1 MRARLA
7 LLLLTAGLWL
17 PGTARAQAVGDF
29 GASAAMHNPAPA
41 GPASA
46 SPAPPNYGSNNPA
59 VATTSAAAVPATSIG
74 VQPSPVATTS
84 PGSGNGSGGTPPSP
98 AGNPDQQTVY
108 QQQGTTGG
116 IGVAI
121 TRQAFGSGPE
131 GLAQAEAAQATFLAM
146 TQFTQTLLDFGIDG
160 RGFGPA
166 GFDAE
171 LAAYSS
177 LGNDRTHGG
186 IGREAYE
193 AIYGKPSLVAAQW
206 NIWSA
211 GFGGSQVSTSGSGSV
226 SRSFAT
232 VAGADYSLS
241 PQTRM
246 GFALAG
252 GGTGFANNFA
262 SGQSALFQAGAF
274 VRHTVGPAYVST
286 ALAYGWQAITN
297 EHPVTSAGT
306 DQLNTALNAIA
317 YAGRVESGYRLAM
330 PWLGISPYA
339 AAEVTTFR
347 LPGTAATAAYG
358 TTAAAPGDSIVTDS
372 RAELGL
378 RASTSLVLARSV
390 MNLRGRLAWAH
401 DFSAAQSLPT
411 AFQSLPGQSL
421 VPGSTAL
428 APNAALAGLALE
440 LRGMDGWFAAASF
453 DSALSSQVR
462 SYSGKAALRYAW

>member
-17 PGTARAQAVGDF
+17 PGAARAQAVGDF
-29 GASAAMHNPAPA
+29 GAPAATHNPAPA
-41 GPASA
+41 DPASA
-46 SPAPPNYGSNNPA
+46 GPAPPHYGSNNPA

-84 PGSGNGSGGTPPSP
+84 SGSGNGGGTPPTP
-98 AGNPDQQTVY
+98 AGNPDQQTAY
-108 QQQGTTGG
+108 QQQGTGS
-116 IGVAI
+116 GVVI

-146 TQFTQTLLDFGIDG
+146 TQFTQTLLDFGIEG

-211 GFGGSQVSTSGSGSV
+211 GFGGSQVSTSGSGSA

-252 GGTGFANNFA
+252 GGTGFANNFG
-262 SGQSALFQAGAF
+262 SGQSDLFQAGVF
-274 VRHTVGPAYVST
+274 VRHTVGRAYVST

-297 EHPVTSAGT
+297 EHPVTSAGP
-306 DQLNTALNAIA
+306 DQLNTALNATT
-317 YAGRVESGYRLAM
+317 YAGRVESGYRFAM

-339 AAEVTTFR
+339 AAEVTTFH
-347 LPGTAATAAYG
+347 LPGAAATAAYG
-358 TTAAAPGDSIVTDS
+358 TAAAGPSDSSVTDS

-401 DFSAAQSLPT
+401 DFSAVQSLPT

-440 LRGMDGWFAAASF
+440 LRGMDGWLAAASF

-462 SYSGKAALRYAW
+462 SYTGKAALRYAW

>member
-1 MRARLA
+1 MYARLA

-17 PGTARAQAVGDF
+17 PGAARAQAAGDF
-29 GASAAMHNPAPA
+29 GASAATQNPAPA
-41 GPASA
+41 GPA
-46 SPAPPNYGSNNPA
+46 PAGPTPPNYGSNNP
-59 VATTSAAAVPATSIG
+59 G
-74 VQPSPVATTS
+74 
-84 PGSGNGSGGTPPSP
+84 
-98 AGNPDQQTVY
+98 QQTAY
-108 QQQGTTGG
+108 QQRGTTGG
-116 IGVAI
+116 TGGAI
-121 TRQAFGSGPE
+121 TRRAFGGGAE
-131 GLAQAEAAQATFLAM
+131 GLAQAEAAQATFLVM
-146 TQFTQTLLDFGIDG
+146 TQFTQTLLDLGIDG

-177 LGNDRTHGG
+177 VGNDRTHGG
-186 IGREAYE
+186 IGREAYQ
-193 AIYGKPSLVAAQW
+193 AVYGKPSLVAANW

-211 GFGGSQVSTSGSGSV
+211 GFGGSQVSTGGSRSA

-252 GGTGFANNFA
+252 GGTGFASNFA
-262 SGQSALFQAGAF
+262 SGQSDLFQAGLF

-306 DQLNTALNAIA
+306 DQLNTALNATA
-317 YAGRVESGYRLAM
+317 YAGRVESGYHFAM

-339 AAEVTTFR
+339 AVEVTTFH

-358 TTAAAPGDSIVTDS
+358 TTAAALGDGIVTDS

-378 RASTSLVLARSV
+378 RASTSFVLARSV

-401 DFSAAQSLPT
+401 DFSAVQSLPT

-440 LRGMDGWFAAASF
+440 LWGMDGWFAAANF

-462 SYSGKAALRYAW
+462 SYTGKAALRYAW

>member
-17 PGTARAQAVGDF
+17 PGAARAQAVGDF
-29 GASAAMHNPAPA
+29 GASAATQNPAPA
-41 GPASA
+41 GPA
-46 SPAPPNYGSNNPA
+46 PAGPTPPSYGSNNPA
-59 VATTSAAAVPATSIG
+59 VATTFAKAVPATSIG

-84 PGSGNGSGGTPPSP
+84 PGSGGTPPSP
-98 AGNPDQQTVY
+98 ARNPDQQTAY
-108 QQQGTTGG
+108 QQQGTGTG
-116 IGVAI
+116 VVI
-121 TRQAFGSGPE
+121 TRQAFGNGPE

-177 LGNDRTHGG
+177 LGSDRTHGG

-193 AIYGKPSLVAAQW
+193 AIYGKPSLVAAHW
-206 NIWSA
+206 NVWSA
-211 GFGGSQVSTSGSGSV
+211 GFGGSQVSTSGGGSV

-262 SGQSALFQAGAF
+262 SGQSDLFQAGAF

-286 ALAYGWQAITN
+286 ALAFGWQAITN
-297 EHPVTSAGT
+297 EHPVIPAGT
-306 DQLNTALNAIA
+306 DQLNTALNATA
-317 YAGRVESGYRLAM
+317 YAGRVESGYRFAM

-339 AAEVTTFR
+339 AAEVTTFH

-378 RASTSLVLARSV
+378 RASTSFVLARSV

-401 DFSAAQSLPT
+401 DFSAVQSVPT

-428 APNAALAGLALE
+428 APNAALAGLTLE
-440 LRGMDGWFAAASF
+440 LRGMNGWFAAANF

-462 SYSGKAALRYAW
+462 SYTGKAALRYAW

>member
-1 MRARLA
+1 MPARLA

-17 PGTARAQAVGDF
+17 PGAARAQAVGDF
-29 GASAAMHNPAPA
+29 GASAATQNPAPA
-41 GPASA
+41 GPAPFGPT
-46 SPAPPNYGSNNPA
+46 SPSYGSSNPA
-59 VATTSAAAVPATSIG
+59 VPTTSSTTVPATSIG
-74 VQPSPVATTS
+74 VQP
-84 PGSGNGSGGTPPSP
+84 TPPSS
-98 AGNPDQQTVY
+98 AVNPDQQTAY
-108 QQQGTTGG
+108 RQQGTTGG
-116 IGVAI
+116 TGVAI

-166 GFDAE
+166 GLDAE

-177 LGNDRTHGG
+177 PGNDRSHGG

-193 AIYGKPSLVAAQW
+193 AIYGKPSLVAAHW
-206 NIWSA
+206 NVWSA

-252 GGTGFANNFA
+252 GGTGFANNYA
-262 SGQSALFQAGAF
+262 SGQSDLFQAGVF

-306 DQLNTALNAIA
+306 DQLNTALNATA
-317 YAGRVESGYRLAM
+317 YAGRVESGYRFAI

-339 AAEVTTFR
+339 AAEVTTFH
-347 LPGTAATAAYG
+347 LPGTAAAYS
-358 TTAAAPGDSIVTDS
+358 TAAAAAGDSIVTDS
-372 RAELGL
+372 RAEFGL
-378 RASTSLVLARSV
+378 HASTSFVLARSV

-401 DFSAAQSLPT
+401 DFSAVQSLPT

-421 VPGSTAL
+421 IPGSTAL

-462 SYSGKAALRYAW
+462 SYTGKAALRYTW

>member
-17 PGTARAQAVGDF
+17 PGAARAQAVGDF
-29 GASAAMHNPAPA
+29 GASAATQNPALAGPAPA
-41 GPASA
+41 GPT
-46 SPAPPNYGSNNPA
+46 PPGYGSSNPA
-59 VATTSAAAVPATSIG
+59 AATTSVTTVPATSIG
-74 VQPSPVATTS
+74 VQQP
-84 PGSGNGSGGTPPSP
+84 TPPSS
-98 AGNPDQQTVY
+98 AGNPDQQTAY
-108 QQQGTTGG
+108 QQQGTGTG
-116 IGVAI
+116 VVI

-131 GLAQAEAAQATFLAM
+131 GLAQAEAAHATFLAM

-166 GFDAE
+166 GFDAA

-177 LGNDRTHGG
+177 LGNDRMHGG
-186 IGREAYE
+186 IGREASE
-193 AIYGKPSLVAAQW
+193 AIYGKPSLVAAHW
-206 NIWSA
+206 NVWSA

-262 SGQSALFQAGAF
+262 SGQSDLFQAGVF
-274 VRHTVGPAYVST
+274 VRHTIGPAYVSA

-306 DQLNTALNAIA
+306 DQLNTALNATA
-317 YAGRVESGYRLAM
+317 YAGRVESGYRFAM
-330 PWLGISPYA
+330 PWLGIGPYA
-339 AAEVTTFR
+339 AAEVTTFHV
-347 LPGTAATAAYG
+347 PATAATAAYG
-358 TTAAAPGDSIVTDS
+358 TTAAASGDSIVTDS

-378 RASTSLVLARSV
+378 RASTSFVLARSV

-401 DFSAAQSLPT
+401 DFNAVQSLPT

-440 LRGMDGWFAAASF
+440 LLGMDGWFAAASF

-462 SYSGKAALRYAW
+462 SYTGKAALRYAW

>member
-17 PGTARAQAVGDF
+17 PGAARAQAVSDF
-29 GASAAMHNPAPA
+29 GASAATQNPAPA
-41 GPASA
+41 GPA
-46 SPAPPNYGSNNPA
+46 PAGPTPPSYGSNDPA
-59 VATTSAAAVPATSIG
+59 VAKTSATTVTATSIG
-74 VQPSPVATTS
+74 VQPSAVTTTS
-84 PGSGNGSGGTPPSP
+84 PGSGTGSGGTPPSP
-98 AGNPDQQTVY
+98 AGNPDQQTAY
-108 QQQGTTGG
+108 QPQGTIGGTG
-116 IGVAI
+116 VVI

-131 GLAQAEAAQATFLAM
+131 GLAQAAAAQATFLAM

-193 AIYGKPSLVAAQW
+193 ANYGKPSLVTAHW
-206 NIWSA
+206 NVWSA
-211 GFGGSQVSTSGSGSV
+211 GFGGSQVSTSGGSV

-252 GGTGFANNFA
+252 GGIGFANNFA
-262 SGQSALFQAGAF
+262 SGQSNLFQAGAF
-274 VRHTVGPAYVST
+274 VRHTVGSAYVST
-286 ALAYGWQAITN
+286 ALTYGWQAITN
-297 EHPVTSAGT
+297 EHPVTPAGA
-306 DQLNTALNAIA
+306 DQLNTALNATA
-317 YAGRVESGYRLAM
+317 YAGRVESGYRFAM

-339 AAEVTTFR
+339 AAEVTTFH
-347 LPGTAATAAYG
+347 LPGTAAMAAYG
-358 TTAAAPGDSIVTDS
+358 TTAATPGDSIVTDS

-378 RASTSLVLARSV
+378 RTSTSFVLAQSV

-401 DFSAAQSLPT
+401 DFSAVQSVPA

-428 APNAALAGLALE
+428 APNAALAGLTLE
-440 LRGMDGWFAAASF
+440 LRGMNGWFAAANF

-462 SYSGKAALRYAW
+462 SYTGRAALRYAW

>member
-1 MRARLA
+1 
-7 LLLLTAGLWL
+7 
-17 PGTARAQAVGDF
+17 
-29 GASAAMHNPAPA
+29 
-41 GPASA
+41 
-46 SPAPPNYGSNNPA
+46 
-59 VATTSAAAVPATSIG
+59 
-74 VQPSPVATTS
+74 
-84 PGSGNGSGGTPPSP
+84 
-98 AGNPDQQTVY
+98 
-108 QQQGTTGG
+108 
-116 IGVAI
+116 
-121 TRQAFGSGPE
+121 
-131 GLAQAEAAQATFLAM
+131 M

-193 AIYGKPSLVAAQW
+193 AIYGKPSLVAAHW
-206 NIWSA
+206 NVWSA
-211 GFGGSQVSTSGSGSV
+211 GFGGSQVSTSGGGSV

-262 SGQSALFQAGAF
+262 SGQSDLFQAGVF
-274 VRHTVGPAYVST
+274 VRHTIGPAYVSA

-297 EHPVTSAGT
+297 EHPVTPTGT
-306 DQLNTALNAIA
+306 DQLNTALNATA
-317 YAGRVESGYRLAM
+317 YAGRVESGYRFAM

-339 AAEVTTFR
+339 AAEVTTFH
-347 LPGTAATAAYG
+347 LPGTAATVAYG
-358 TTAAAPGDSIVTDS
+358 TAAAAPGDSIVTDS

-378 RASTSLVLARSV
+378 RASTSFVLAQSV

-401 DFSAAQSLPT
+401 DFSAVQSVPT

-428 APNAALAGLALE
+428 APNAALAGLTLE
-440 LRGMDGWFAAASF
+440 LRGMNGWFAAANF

-462 SYSGKAALRYAW
+462 SYTGKAALRYAW

>member
-1 MRARLA
+1 MSTDVRVRLA

-17 PGTARAQAVGDF
+17 PGAARAQIVSDF
-29 GASAAMHNPAPA
+29 GASAATQNPAPA
-41 GPASA
+41 GPV
-46 SPAPPNYGSNNPA
+46 PAGPTVPGYGSSDPA
-59 VATTSAAAVPATSIG
+59 VATTSATTVPATSIG
-74 VQPSPVATTS
+74 VQPTS
-84 PGSGNGSGGTPPSP
+84 PSS
-98 AGNPDQQTVY
+98 AGNPDQQTAY
-108 QQQGTTGG
+108 QQQGTGTG
-116 IGVAI
+116 VVI

-193 AIYGKPSLVAAQW
+193 AIYGKPSLVAAHW
-206 NIWSA
+206 NVWSA

-262 SGQSALFQAGAF
+262 SGQSDLFQAGVF
-274 VRHTVGPAYVST
+274 VRHTIGPAYVST

-306 DQLNTALNAIA
+306 DQLNTALNATA
-317 YAGRVESGYRLAM
+317 YAARVESGYRFAM

-339 AAEVTTFR
+339 AAEVTTFH

-358 TTAAAPGDSIVTDS
+358 TTAAASRDSIVTDS

-378 RASTSLVLARSV
+378 RASTSFVLARSV

-401 DFSAAQSLPT
+401 DFSAVRSLPT

-440 LRGMDGWFAAASF
+440 LRATDGWFAAASF

-462 SYSGKAALRYAW
+462 SYTGKAALRYAW

>member
-1 MRARLA
+1 MSTDVRARLV

-17 PGTARAQAVGDF
+17 PGAARAQAVSDF
-29 GASAAMHNPAPA
+29 GASEATQNPAPA
-41 GPASA
+41 GPA
-46 SPAPPNYGSNNPA
+46 PAGPTLPGYGSSDPA
-59 VATTSAAAVPATSIG
+59 VATTSATTVPATSIA
-74 VQPSPVATTS
+74 VQPTS
-84 PGSGNGSGGTPPSP
+84 PSS
-98 AGNPDQQTVY
+98 AGNPDQQTAY
-108 QQQGTTGG
+108 QQQGTGTGVV
-116 IGVAI
+116 IS
-121 TRQAFGSGPE
+121 RQAFGSGPD

-193 AIYGKPSLVAAQW
+193 AIYGKPSLVAAHW
-206 NIWSA
+206 NVWSA

-232 VAGADYSLS
+232 VAGADYSIS

-262 SGQSALFQAGAF
+262 SGQSDLFQAGVF

-306 DQLNTALNAIA
+306 DQLNTALNATA
-317 YAGRVESGYRLAM
+317 YAGRVESGYRFAM
-330 PWLGISPYA
+330 PWLGIGPYA
-339 AAEVTTFR
+339 AAEVTTFH

-358 TTAAAPGDSIVTDS
+358 TTAAASGDSIVTDS

-378 RASTSLVLARSV
+378 RASTSFVLARSV

-401 DFSAAQSLPT
+401 DFSAVQSLPT

-440 LRGMDGWFAAASF
+440 LRATDGWFAAASF

-462 SYSGKAALRYAW
+462 SYTGKAALRYAW